1 MAHRSP
7 VRTLVQLLLTLSVGA
22 VPVALTGAPASADTI
37 TGLQTPSG
45 NIQCMYYKD
54 AKNESLRC
62 TVLNSTAVFEKK
74 PADCEF
80 DWGADVGM
88 DAKGK
93 ASRLCVSD
101 TVAGKYPVVAYGTQW
116 KKGAFSCTSATSG
129 LTCRNSSRHGFTI
142 AKAKQT
148 IF

>member
-1 MAHRSP
+1 MAHRTLIRLLLVASVGLVPMGLSTSP
-7 VRTLVQLLLTLSVGA
+7 VR
-22 VPVALTGAPASADTI
+22 ADTI
-37 TGLQTPSG
+37 AGLQTPSG

-62 TVLNSTAVFEKK
+62 TVLNSTAAFEKK
-74 PADCEF
+74 PADCDF

-93 ASRLCVSD
+93 ASRLCISD

-116 KKGAFSCTSATSG
+116 KKGAFTCTSATSG